1 MNKKKIIT
9 IVTAIAIAASA
20 FTAVTPVQ
28 SAVSIP
34 KNPSSCEEIKKPF
47 YEYTRS
53 TKLPSL
59 NTMKAAIADA
69 KKAYQNAVNAI
80 QQSKLTKTAKA
91 VKLAQI
97 QSCGKYI
104 TRAEGYIEGYQ
115 LATQKGAD
123 LNNLYAKFEK
133 AVENKDVE
141 AVLTQYTALQGDI
154 QEAKESVKDVVW
166 GAKTEALLFEKFI
179 TPVEMKVAK
188 GVETAIEKA
197 TATMKKPYDKYT
209 KSTTKLAALN
219 TVKMY
224 IADAKEAQK
233 DITASIEKSALTETE
248 KAERLA
254 QIQSYEKYITR
265 SEGYIEGY
273 QLAKYK
279 GVNLNNLYAELEKA
293 VEDKDIEAALTKY
306 TALQEAIKEAEED
319 IKATVYGVKVEN
331 LLIDKSIEPTKEQLV
346 ELQQAYALLESAKTK
361 QAAQKR

>member
-1 MNKKKIIT
+1 MNKKKAIT
-9 IVTAIAIAASA
+9 IVTATVIAASA
-20 FTAVTPVQ
+20 FTAVAPVQ
-28 SAVSIP
+28 SASIP
-34 KNPSSCEEIKKPF
+34 ENPSWCEKIKKPF

-53 TKLPSL
+53 TNLPSL
-59 NTMKAAIADA
+59 KTMQEAIADA
-69 KKAYQNAVNAI
+69 EKAYQNAINAI
-80 QQSKLTKTAKA
+80 QQSKLTKTVKA
-91 VKLAQI
+91 AKLAQI
-97 QSCGKYI
+97 QSCGQYI

-115 LATQKGAD
+115 LAEQKRAN
-123 LNNLYAKFEK
+123 LNTLYAEFEK
-133 AVENKDVE
+133 AVEDKDVE
-141 AVLTQYTALQGDI
+141 TILTQYTALQGAI
-154 QEAKESVKDVVW
+154 KEAKESVKDVVW

-188 GVETAIEKA
+188 GVETTIEKA

-219 TVKMY
+219 TVKVY

-233 DITASIEKSALTETE
+233 DITAAIEKSALTETE

-273 QLAKYK
+273 QLAKHK
-279 GVNLNNLYAELEKA
+279 GADLNNLYAELEKA

-331 LLIDKSIEPTKEQLV
+331 LLIDKFIEPIKELV
-346 ELQQAYALLESAKTK
+346 ELQQA
-361 QAAQKR
+361 AQKK